1 MTENVT
7 RLTYQVI
14 KRKDQNDNEIE
25 YKEAVLVNGT
35 THKVPMNEDFIYV
48 KVGVT
53 ASIHHEYSQCI
64 VYNSQLLLGKL
75 TPHTT
80 C

>member
-14 KRKDQNDNEIE
+14 KRKDRNDKEIE
-25 YKEAVLVNGT
+25 YKEAVLVNSTGYR
-35 THKVPMNEDFIYV
+35 VPMNEDFIYV

-53 ASIHHEYSQCI
+53 AFITNTRKALSITR
-64 VYNSQLLLGKL
+64 NTAG
-75 TPHTT
+75 
-80 C
+80 